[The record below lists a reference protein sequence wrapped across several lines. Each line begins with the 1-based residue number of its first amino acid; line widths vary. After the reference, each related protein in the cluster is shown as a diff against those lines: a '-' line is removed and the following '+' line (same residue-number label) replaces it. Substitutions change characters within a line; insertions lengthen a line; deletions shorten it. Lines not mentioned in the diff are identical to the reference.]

1 MPLNRFFNDTFE
13 MICWENENLTIAE
26 RVHYGSLQSHLK
38 MRVGNRAFLDDNV
51 VDAIYMECRISDSNK
66 RVLMDVAKHLGVE
79 CYQMRIN
86 PIANRLEKEKVD
98 FDKTILE

>member
-1 MPLNRFFNDTFE
+1 MV
-13 MICWENENLTIAE
+13 CWKNVNPAVAE
-26 RVHYGSLQSHLK
+26 WVHYESLQSLLN
-38 MRVGNRAFLDDNV
+38 MRFDNHAFLDDNV

-66 RVLMDVAKHLGVE
+66 RILMDVAKHLGVE